1 MSTEHAMAVGK
12 RPGWKKWGTVALL
25 AYLCSW
31 LLLWLLDKADVLP
44 HNATL
49 GVIFYVVY
57 LPIILFSES
66 VLRVRAH
73 I

>member
-1 MSTEHAMAVGK
+1 MSDERPKTVAQ

-25 AYLCSW
+25 VYLGSW
-31 LLLWLLDKADVLP
+31 LLLWSLDKTDVLP

>member
-1 MSTEHAMAVGK
+1 MNDQPKQSGVK
-12 RPGWKKWGTVALL
+12 RWRWRKWGTVALL
-25 AYLCSW
+25 VYLSGW
-31 LLLWLLDKADVLP
+31 ILLWTLAKADVLP
-44 HNATL
+44 HNEKL

-57 LPIILFSES
+57 FPLILVAES